1 MAARRGKSQ
10 ARRNGSNGL
19 PSWAWLVIG
28 RDGRLAVTATPNQD
42 SPLSAG
48 ATPLLGV
55 DVWEHAYYLKYQN
68 KRPDYLDAFWNVVN
82 WDYVAERFAAEVTV
96 KRGDMSVS
104 GRSIMGLMML
114 AAARGST
121 LELRARGRDG
131 EAALK
136 ALQALID
143 NHFDEQQAAR

>member
-1 MAARRGKSQ
+1 MTEKLETSEPETQLSVQIRNERGLHARAAAKFVR
-10 ARRNGSNGL
+10 
-19 PSWAWLVIG
+19 
-28 RDGRLAVTATPNQD
+28 
-42 SPLSAG
+42 
-48 ATPLLGV
+48 
-55 DVWEHAYYLKYQN
+55 
-68 KRPDYLDAFWNVVN
+68 
-82 WDYVAERFAAEVTV
+82 VAERFAAEVTV